1 MPDKAELFQKGYNC
15 CQIIAVYLAPV
26 CGFDAEEIKDSFNIM
41 CDTCGG
47 TCSTLCGGTFCLT
60 AWAKQQGYD
69 HDQTRALVDRL
80 YDAFKEKH
88 GGILCKEIAK
98 NDLMVCAGFVDTV
111 VELTKQLIAEEK
123 TACSKRRYRLISPH
137 NCKNFTKTEKPYFL
151 SPGVGCERLSTL
163 CILATIGT
171 KIAALCPDLP
181 R

>member
-1 MPDKAELFQKGYNC
+1 MDSMPSKVELFEKGYNC

-47 TCSTLCGGTFCLT
+47 TCSTLRGGTYCLT

-80 YDAFKEKH
+80 YDSFKEKH

-98 NDLMVCAGFVDTV
+98 NDLMVCAGFVDAV
-111 VELTKQLIAEEK
+111 VELTKRLIAEGK
-123 TACSKRRYRLISPH
+123 TA
-137 NCKNFTKTEKPYFL
+137 
-151 SPGVGCERLSTL
+151 
-163 CILATIGT
+163 
-171 KIAALCPDLP
+171 
-181 R
+181 